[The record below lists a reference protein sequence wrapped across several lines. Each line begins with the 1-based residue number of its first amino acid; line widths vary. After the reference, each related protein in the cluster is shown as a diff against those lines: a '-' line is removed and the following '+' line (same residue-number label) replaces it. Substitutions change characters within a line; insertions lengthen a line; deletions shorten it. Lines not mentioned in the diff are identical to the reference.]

1 MNSNYLKGKRT
12 AAYGRYSSENQNE
25 RSADDQIDRCV
36 ERAANLGGRIP
47 NEWRLKDDAVSG
59 GSIQRAG
66 FDTVRA
72 LIKARQIDVLLVED
86 WDRLSRNFADSAT
99 LFAELRFYDVELIT
113 VSDGMSSRAP
123 SAKTHFFLKGFMS
136 EAFLDN
142 LADKTLRGQLARFRA
157 GHATGRVPYG
167 FLTKPHYDAD
177 GKPIFFT
184 IHIDEEA
191 AEIVRRIF
199 REYLAGRSLALITTG
214 LNHDGVPPPR
224 SKKRKGSAAWGDS
237 TVRSILHN
245 CVYVGVWRFALR
257 RWEKEP
263 GTLRRE
269 PKKRPPTEVPPEQI
283 REHLRIIDPATWE
296 AVQARLSA
304 VRAHYVKADTS
315 GRPTVQGKPS
325 AYLLSGLMVCG
336 DCGALMFVNGGTKY
350 RRYRCT
356 ANARRGTCANRVT
369 VKEWVARTRIVA
381 AVQQTV
387 ENEFVSAYAK
397 KQAARVTSTHSG
409 GIEKELRA
417 RKQSLEKTVGRIR
430 GLYERIADG
439 QRDEYAEEM
448 LADWKRTAEELKREI
463 ATLEEARERK
473 PTPLPRQ
480 ERVAAH
486 LRDLRAFLDRDV
498 LAGREY
504 FRSLLRGREIRLCVG
519 TDGVYTAHAELLPM
533 VLLTEPPPPVD
544 PEGAVSS
551 QHCGGRI

>member
-1 MNSNYLKGKRT
+1 MNSSHLRGKRT

-36 ERAANLGGRIP
+36 ERAAHLGGYVP
-47 NEWRLKDDAVSG
+47 PQWRLKDDAVSG

-99 LFAELRFYDVELIT
+99 LFAELQFYDVELIT

-142 LADKTLRGQLARFRA
+142 LRDKTLRGQLARFRA
-157 GHATGRVPYG
+157 GHATGRVPFG

-177 GKPIFFT
+177 GKPDYFT

-214 LNHDGVPPPR
+214 LNNDGVPPPR

-263 GTLRRE
+263 GTHRRE
-269 PKKRPPTEVPPEQI
+269 PKKRAASEVPPEQI
-283 REHLRIIDPATWE
+283 REHLRIIDEATWE
-296 AVQARLSA
+296 AVQARLGA
-304 VRAHYVKADTS
+304 VRAHYVKAD
-315 GRPTVQGKPS
+315 GAGKPTVQGKPS

-381 AVQQTV
+381 AIQELV

-397 KQAARVTSTHSG
+397 KQAARPPTRPD
-409 GIEKELRA
+409 GIEKNIRT
-417 RKQSLEKTVGRIR
+417 RKQALEKTVSRIH

-439 QRDEYAEEM
+439 QRDEYAEQM
-448 LADWKRTAEELKREI
+448 LTDWKRTADQLKREI
-463 ATLEEARERK
+463 AVMEEARDRK

-486 LRDLRAFLDRDV
+486 LRDLRAFLDHDV

-504 FRSLLRGREIRLCVG
+504 LRRLLRGREIRLRVG
-519 TDGVYTAHAELLPM
+519 ADGVYTAHAELLPM